1 MSLGTKAGLGPDRT
15 VLHDGDP
22 APRPKRGTVPPIL
35 GHAYC
40 GQTVAHLSCCG
51 TLVYIY
57 LHVKRRPSADSR
69 DDDDAV

>member
-1 MSLGTKAGLGPDRT
+1 MLLGTKVGLGLDRI
-15 VLHDGDP
+15 VLHVDP

-35 GHAYC
+35 GHVYC
-40 GQTVAHLSCCG
+40 GQTVAHLSYCG

-57 LHVKRRPSADSR
+57 LHVKRRASADSR